1 MAAPIVVGYDGTP
14 GARAAGGEALRLA
27 RDLGGELVFGYCYSV
42 SATGGE
48 VGDLE
53 KALREQGTAVL
64 HEALAQAHA
73 AGLEARAALV
83 HDKPSAGLVGLADE
97 NDARMII
104 VGSYGEPPLKGAL
117 IGSTAHKLL
126 HLSERPVLVV
136 RACRCEPSS
145 SRRRGRPRSCRCRS
159 ARTRSPGRGRSRST
173 CARRA

>member
-27 RDLGGELVFGYCYSV
+27 RDLGGELVFGYCYTV

-83 HDKPSAGLVGLADE
+83 HDKPSAGLVGLAEE

-136 RACRCEPSS
+136 RAS
-145 SRRRGRPRSCRCRS
+145 
-159 ARTRSPGRGRSRST
+159 
-173 CARRA
+173 

>member
-1 MAAPIVVGYDGTP
+1 MAAPLVVGYDGTP
-14 GARAAGGEALRLA
+14 GARAAGGEAVGLA

-42 SATGGE
+42 SPVGGE
-48 VGDLE
+48 VGDLDA
-53 KALREQGTAVL
+53 ALRERGTRVL

-73 AGLEARAALV
+73 AGLEARAVLIN
-83 HDKPSAGLVGLADE
+83 DKPSAGLVQLAED

-136 RACRCEPSS
+136 RAS
-145 SRRRGRPRSCRCRS
+145 
-159 ARTRSPGRGRSRST
+159 
-173 CARRA
+173 

>member
-53 KALREQGTAVL
+53 TAL
-64 HEALAQAHA
+64 
-73 AGLEARAALV
+73 
-83 HDKPSAGLVGLADE
+83 
-97 NDARMII
+97 
-104 VGSYGEPPLKGAL
+104 GEPPLKGAL

-136 RACRCEPSS
+136 RA
-145 SRRRGRPRSCRCRS
+145 
-159 ARTRSPGRGRSRST
+159 
-173 CARRA
+173 